1 MNAVSEVGA
10 LIRKVRI
17 CVETKQNQRKPEP
30 GVAVALVVG
39 VPGPPPRATPGVL
52 LHNRLDWQG
61 LVLGVSRETPL
72 LITV

>member
-1 MNAVSEVGA
+1 MAAMYLRCFND
-10 LIRKVRI
+10 LCRK
-17 CVETKQNQRKPEP
+17 KKKPEP

-39 VPGPPPRATPGVL
+39 VPGKPPRATPGVL

-61 LVLGVSRETPL
+61 LVLGVSEPPL